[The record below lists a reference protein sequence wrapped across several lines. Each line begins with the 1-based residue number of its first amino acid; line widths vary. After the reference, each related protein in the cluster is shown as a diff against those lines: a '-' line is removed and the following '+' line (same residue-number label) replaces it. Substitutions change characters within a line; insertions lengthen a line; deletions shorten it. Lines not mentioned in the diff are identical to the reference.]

1 MYFCQEKTSVTTS
14 SQMMSGKF
22 RFHLRYIS
30 VPLGLLT
37 EQMNFNSILN
47 RMRLGGRLQ
56 KSCVLELY
64 TYIHRVTGSV
74 GWSVLHLCLQAITIM
89 TQTLILTSA
98 NILYCEVFT
107 HNSLNRLSFQI
118 ALSSVSFRLILKLL
132 IKYQLLLL

>member
-47 RMRLGGRLQ
+47 RMRLGGQLQ
-56 KSCVLELY
+56 KSCFGAVHIHSPSYRLCRMVCVTSLLASNNHYDSDTNFNLSQHLVL
-64 TYIHRVTGSV
+64 
-74 GWSVLHLCLQAITIM
+74 
-89 TQTLILTSA
+89 
-98 NILYCEVFT
+98 
-107 HNSLNRLSFQI
+107 
-118 ALSSVSFRLILKLL
+118 
-132 IKYQLLLL
+132 